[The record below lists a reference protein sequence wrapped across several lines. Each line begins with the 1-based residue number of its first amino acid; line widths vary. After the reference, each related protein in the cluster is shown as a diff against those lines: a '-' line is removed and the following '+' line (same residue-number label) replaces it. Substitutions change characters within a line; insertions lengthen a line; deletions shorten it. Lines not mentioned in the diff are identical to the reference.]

1 MNIIKKYIDYLKD
14 NPEGYW
20 FKRKL
25 FGWGW
30 TPATWQG
37 WLVVLAVV
45 ALISIIAL
53 LIDIGKISGEEA
65 FVEFLIPLFFLVMMS
80 LIVITR
86 LKGEKP
92 KWQFGFPKKKDET
105 DIRNES

>member
-37 WLVVLAVV
+37 WFVTAFAVAYIITKAFSIDENAGGEKVFSKLLIPVFLVIIFLVV
-45 ALISIIAL
+45 IAY
-53 LIDIGKISGEEA
+53 S
-65 FVEFLIPLFFLVMMS
+65 
-80 LIVITR
+80 R
-86 LKGEKP
+86 GEKP
-92 KWQFGFPKKKDET
+92 KWQFGFPQKKEEENKEV
-105 DIRNES
+105 E